1 AQADGV
7 DRCLVGIEQSG
18 ECFGIARQGALHEFQ
33 VCHTSAGEVQIIA
46 HFRFLSINALALHNH
61 PFLGSLAPLQKNPP
75 GGEPNG
81 PRSPLS
87 FVLEEKSRREKW
99 RQSKCRRELPICASG
114 KTSLSPGG
122 RTGPLGI
129 FTDPAH
135 RAESPLRTGFLSTVD
150 SGKRG
155 GETRSPCTSGLRLT
169 MGQRSNPLAW

>member
-1 AQADGV
+1 M
-7 DRCLVGIEQSG
+7 LWL
-18 ECFGIARQGALHEFQ
+18 F
-33 VCHTSAGEVQIIA
+33 TTT
-46 HFRFLSINALALHNH
+46 LSWVRSRRSRKTH
-61 PFLGSLAPLQKNPP
+61 PVVSLMDHVRPYL
-75 GGEPNG
+75 
-81 PRSPLS
+81 SS

-155 GETRSPCTSGLRLT
+155 GNSIALHFGITLDYGSEIKSSCLGMVQAGASLHSGSDGFAGIRPQV
-169 MGQRSNPLAW
+169 GAVEPDGDWPQQRHSFA

>member
-1 AQADGV
+1 M
-7 DRCLVGIEQSG
+7 LWL
-18 ECFGIARQGALHEFQ
+18 F
-33 VCHTSAGEVQIIA
+33 TTT
-46 HFRFLSINALALHNH
+46 LSWVRSRRSRKTH
-61 PFLGSLAPLQKNPP
+61 PVVSLMDHVRPYL
-75 GGEPNG
+75 
-81 PRSPLS
+81 SS

-135 RAESPLRTGFLSTVD
+135 PAESPLRTGFLSTVD

-169 MGQRSNPLAW
+169 MGQRSNPLAWEWFRRVQVCTQARMVSRA